1 MRFLGNYVLSS
12 AVLILRCLSIHSA
25 PGTPYPVEN
34 FAGGGGGQ
42 CAAQHDRGLAQT
54 SSPNTIHAVA
64 EAACRLC
71 VRAWK

>member
-42 CAAQHDRGLAQT
+42 DPKFT
-54 SSPNTIHAVA
+54 AV
-64 EAACRLC
+64 LY
-71 VRAWK
+71 